1 MLTLFAS
8 YVQFSLRSNWP
19 FPVGADLCRYKE
31 PTRGCESNNRVNH
44 VSSNRRKRV
53 DALLTGTL
61 GDTCVRGGVCCLVYP
76 IRPVMVWQE
85 KSNG

>member
-1 MLTLFAS
+1 MVEWKNLENRYLQVRGGWYILYIDDTNL
-8 YVQFSLRSNWP
+8 P

-53 DALLTGTL
+53 DALFTGTL
-61 GDTCVRGGVCCLVYP
+61 GDTCVRGGVDS
-76 IRPVMVWQE
+76 R
-85 KSNG
+85 